1 MEDPLISGLGFN
13 KSNLY
18 KNLQFQVYARAGFG
32 LFLGMVQ
39 MFISKWVFFLAPLE
53 HDVQSLMF

>member
-18 KNLQFQVYARAGFG
+18 KNLQFQVQARAGFG

-39 MFISKWVFFLAPLE
+39 MFIFKWVLFFW
-53 HDVQSLMF
+53 DY